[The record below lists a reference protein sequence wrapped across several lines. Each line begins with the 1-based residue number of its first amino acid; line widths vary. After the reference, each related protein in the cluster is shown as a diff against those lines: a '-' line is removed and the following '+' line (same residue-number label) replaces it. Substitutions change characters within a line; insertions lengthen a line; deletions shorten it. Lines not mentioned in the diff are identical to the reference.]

1 MKNEP
6 SCFPQELQQ
15 VKRGPPRPTLMPFA
29 MSLFSTAEWG
39 VLLLWFAAIS
49 SPIIYALRTQTSLAM
64 GITVSVLLGAVVQ
77 VLWSLLFSWG
87 WVYYWVWSDFVLVP
101 ARSTSPDFWHTLI
114 SAGFLHSQSDMFH
127 VLGNV
132 IILALVG
139 VPLEQRLGTKRF
151 GVIYLLGLL
160 GGSIGWIAF
169 NSGSYTPALGASGAA
184 FGLLGAY
191 LSGWPKDEIPF
202 PLILIRPWPVV
213 FIALLY
219 FGLELI
225 RAFTTMESGV
235 SSGIAHMA
243 HIGGF
248 IAAYALL
255 PLVAKGG
262 PVELGVEDGGPS
274 QRDAVTAERRRMKS
288 QMVDMTSLLDPWTEQ
303 GLDVPKH
310 LRTPLKNLMHAS
322 DEPETRIAWME
333 HIANAGV
340 CPHCDAPL
348 GMVER
353 PSGPRLQCSADPNHL
368 EWPKA

>member
-1 MKNEP
+1 
-6 SCFPQELQQ
+6 
-15 VKRGPPRPTLMPFA
+15 MPFA
-29 MSLFSTAEWG
+29 MSVFDTAEWG
-39 VLLLWFAAIS
+39 VLLLWFAAVL
-49 SPIIYALRTQTSLAM
+49 SPMIYAVRTKTSLAM

-77 VLWSLLFSWG
+77 VLWAVFYSWG
-87 WVYYWVWSDFVLVP
+87 WVEYWVWYDFVLIPV
-101 ARSTSPDFWHTLI
+101 RSTMPEFWHTLI
-114 SAGFLHSQSDMFH
+114 SAGFLHSQNDMMH

-151 GVIYLLGLL
+151 GIIYLLGLM

-169 NSGSYTPALGASGAA
+169 NAGSYTPALGASGAA

-191 LSGWPKDEIPF
+191 LAGWPKDEIPF
-202 PLILIRPWPVV
+202 PLLLIRPWPVV

-248 IAAYALL
+248 VAAYALL
-255 PLVAKGG
+255 PLVARGG
-262 PVELGVEDGGPS
+262 PVELGVVDGGPS
-274 QRDAVTAERRRMKS
+274 GRDAVTAERRRMKS
-288 QMVDMTSLLDPWTEQ
+288 QMVDMTTLQDPWTEQ
-303 GLDVPKH
+303 GMAIPKN
-310 LRTPLKNLMHAS
+310 LRSALKNLMQAS
-322 DEPETRIAWME
+322 DEPETRTAWME
-333 HIANAGV
+333 HIANVGV

-353 PSGPRLQCSADPNHL
+353 SSGPRLQCSANAEHL

>member
-39 VLLLWFAAIS
+39 VLLLWFAAIL

-274 QRDAVTAERRRMKS
+274 QRDVVTAERRRMKS